1 MLKKIK
7 LIFVSLILTMGLTN
21 TVSAQSNWEFVLGVA
36 YRAFWDTNYYTCPF
50 GSCEDWKIHIV
61 DPGPNR
67 GVYEDNSRYTETGY
81 YGFEPTFSD
90 PYNRIFLQPW
100 SDVHKKTCAD
110 SSAYKEM
117 SILGTPDGYTNFA
130 SLSGNVKTMKSFKVN
145 QGVPF
150 NFSAK
155 RHGSLTRWLR
165 DTFYFWSFGDGIR
178 YLNKK
183 EQVNDVGH
191 SWKQLGKYTLSSLVY
206 TEDKIL
212 GFSFGID
219 VDGDF
224 GYIDSSWG
232 FINETGPLYL
242 EGCDVAEIEVVLNNK
257 PSASIT
263 QAYKY
268 SGTDSILI
276 TFSGASSSD
285 VDGNPLTYTWRYGS
299 ETKTTQNATFAFD
312 RPIGGRSVYH
322 TISLTVSDGDMSD
335 TTTRSVSVYPYC
347 NNCYGARP
355 PQ

>member
-1 MLKKIK
+1 MLKKLK

-212 GFSFGID
+212 GFSIGID

-224 GYIDSSWG
+224 GYIDSGWG

-242 EGCDVAEIEVVLNNK
+242 EGCDVAEIEVVPNNP
-257 PSASIT
+257 PSANFSYHTTNQALATTSIRF
-263 QAYKY
+263 
-268 SGTDSILI
+268 DSH
-276 TFSGASSSD
+276 SSD
-285 VDGNPLTYTWRYGS
+285 PDGNPLTNTWRYGS
-299 ETKTTQNATFAFD
+299 QTKTTKSANFTFTTPHYTT
-312 RPIGGRSVYH
+312 RKYTV
-322 TISLTVSDGDMSD
+322 SLTVSDGDMSD
-335 TTTRSVSVYPYC
+335 TTTKTVYVAPYC
-347 NNCYGARP
+347 YACNGRIEP
-355 PQ
+355 